1 MTAYFLSGLMALIDT
16 RGTLGTFPSAPPS
29 CCFEGDPLLVEDSDE
44 ELSRFSLIRCLHKVK
59 IANLQSVSSRQF
71 KTKSSLHGLTL
82 GLKIT

>member
-59 IANLQSVSSRQF
+59 IANLQSKI